1 MNWIF
6 IVIGFITAFLGLGG
20 LIVAIIHD
28 IPHAKRISKTN
39 EVAKA
44 QKINGKLDLWNG
56 PIPYGLIL
64 LGPLI
69 FFIISIVVSLIIYI
83 IYPNY
88 IKLFSTGVIFVII
101 WNIIAL
107 YDPKGR
113 FKRDFN
119 LKFGDN
125 WKSKLLENGTLQDE
139 QKLKDIPLKVKQAR
153 NFLLSNDGNHSD
165 TKEVQAA
172 FSTLIKYDKPI
183 PEKQEKET
191 FGTKHII
198 RSSFEFKKLL
208 LYYSKSIWQDDD
220 KDITDVSYHFYTWIK
235 PLQ

>member
-6 IVIGFITAFLGLGG
+6 IIIGFITAFLGLGG

-44 QKINGKLDLWNG
+44 QKISGKLDLWNG
-56 PIPYGLIL
+56 PVPYRLIL

-69 FFIISIVVSLIIYI
+69 FFIISIVISLIIYI

-88 IKLFSTGVIFVII
+88 IKSFSIGVIFAII
-101 WNIIAL
+101 WNITSL

-125 WKSKLLENGTLQDE
+125 WESRILKNGTLQDE
-139 QKLKDIPLKVKQAR
+139 QKIKDIPLKVKTSQR
-153 NFLLSNDGNHSD
+153 
-165 TKEVQAA
+165 
-172 FSTLIKYDKPI
+172 FSFI
-183 PEKQEKET
+183 Q
-191 FGTKHII
+191 
-198 RSSFEFKKLL
+198 R
-208 LYYSKSIWQDDD
+208 W
-220 KDITDVSYHFYTWIK
+220 
-235 PLQ
+235 